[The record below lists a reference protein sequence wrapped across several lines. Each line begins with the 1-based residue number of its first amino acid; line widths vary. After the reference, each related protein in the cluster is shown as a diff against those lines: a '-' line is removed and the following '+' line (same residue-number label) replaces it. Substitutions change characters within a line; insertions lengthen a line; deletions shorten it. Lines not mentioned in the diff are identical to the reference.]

1 MYVCLTNGDFYE
13 RWREHDCVRVGSW
26 LLLGFNTLNI
36 LDRLRI
42 SKKKSNT
49 NLSKGRAFAREKERE
64 REREKRVLSSNDE
77 FFFFFF

>member
-36 LDRLRI
+36 LDVSHIR
-42 SKKKSNT
+42 KKSNT